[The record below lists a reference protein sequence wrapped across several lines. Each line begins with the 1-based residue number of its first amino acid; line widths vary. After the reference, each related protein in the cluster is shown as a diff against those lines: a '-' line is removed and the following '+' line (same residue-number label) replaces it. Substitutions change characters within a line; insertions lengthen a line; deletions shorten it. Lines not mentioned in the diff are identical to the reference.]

1 MIAPM
6 MADERV
12 EALLSFHYFLNCNV
26 AESTAVL
33 MKGLAADFLP
43 QAHYRVFCS
52 PGRSFH
58 YRVEGFSKSCSLSDA
73 LIHISLEAGLDLFQP
88 RLLYSLWQFLA

>member
-1 MIAPM
+1 MIVPM
-6 MADERV
+6 MAYEGV
-12 EALLSFHYFLNCNV
+12 EALLSFLYFLNCNV

-43 QAHYRVFCS
+43 QAQYRVFSS

-58 YRVEGFSKSCSLSDA
+58 YRVVGFHKSCSWSDA
-73 LIHISLEAGLDLFQP
+73 LIHMSLWAGLDLVHQ
-88 RLLYSLWQFLA
+88 LLLFTL